1 MGVGSQVNFNYF
13 YHEGREGNEGKIL
26 ATEEKEGNEGH
37 RELLKKTQNIFLK
50 KFPRTNLV
58 SVGQAGQIY
67 LSL

>member
-1 MGVGSQVNFNYF
+1 
-13 YHEGREGNEGKIL
+13 